1 MVLSDQVRD
10 IIEKQSEINSI
21 HNEYKSLIPG
31 NDIPD
36 TKRVYHNNMLKISE
50 KTINLKSPKS
60 TKEEII
66 VKKED
71 IKEDDKEFAFDEII
85 EISEGK
91 EEEEEKD
98 ELTEIK
104 KDTEPVTFFDD
115 KLSSDEEDKE
125 PEEGEKKDIS
135 PEEGKEGKE
144 GKEDTTTDEEVN
156 LLNMID
162 NKLLLDIIAEK
173 KGEKGIHEDSPPE
186 PEGKKE
192 TPDIKKI
199 SLNEDDKKPSDISD
213 STKTIKL
220 NDTYA
225 FF

>member
-10 IIEKQSEINSI
+10 IIGKQSEINSM

-50 KTINLKSPKS
+50 KTIDLKSYKS

-85 EISEGK
+85 EIPK
-91 EEEEEKD
+91 EEELK
-98 ELTEIK
+98 EII

-115 KLSSDEEDKE
+115 ELSSDDDDTEEGVEQDISSKEDKE
-125 PEEGEKKDIS
+125 D
-135 PEEGKEGKE
+135 KEY
-144 GKEDTTTDEEVN
+144 KEDKEETNTDEEVN

-173 KGEKGIHEDSPPE
+173 KGEKVVHDDYTPV

-192 TPDIKKI
+192 SPDIKKI
-199 SLNEDDKKPSDISD
+199 SLNEGDKKPSDISN

-220 NDTYA
+220 DDTYK